1 MNPIFVQESLKS
13 YLLEDA
19 YFSDVTTDSISSG
32 KIAVSRIKAKEDLIL
47 AGSIFIAPLF
57 SAMDEKCDIEYLKKD
72 GNEVK
77 KGEYIAN
84 VSAKDYALLYV
95 ERVCLNMLQ
104 RMSGIATRTRRFVN
118 LLKGYKTNIVD
129 TRKTTPGF
137 RFFEKYAVK
146 IGGGTNHRMGLFDA
160 ALIKDNHIKD
170 AGGIKNA
177 VELVR
182 GNVPFTTKIEVECL
196 NENMVKQA
204 INAEA
209 DIIMLDNMN
218 TRDMKYI
225 VNKFGSEAIFEASG
239 NINEDNVSQ
248 IAGTGVDY
256 ISSGSLIHHAVWM
269 DINMKME

>member
-19 YFSDVTTDSISSG
+19 YFSDITTDSISSG

-57 SAMDEKCDIEYLKKD
+57 NAMDEKCDIEYLKKD

-77 KGEYIAN
+77 KGEYIAS
-84 VSAKDYALLYV
+84 VRARDYALLYV

-104 RMSGIATRTRRFVN
+104 RMSGIATRTRRFVD
-118 LLKGYKTNIVD
+118 LLKGYKTKIVD

-170 AGGIKNA
+170 AGGIKKA

-182 GNVPFTTKIEVECL
+182 GNVPFTAKIEVECL
-196 NENMVKQA
+196 NEDMVKQA

-209 DIIMLDNMN
+209 DIIMLDNMK
-218 TRDMKYI
+218 TRDMKNI
-225 VNKFGSEAIFEASG
+225 VNKFGSEVIFEASG
-239 NINEDNVSQ
+239 NINEDNVGQ

-256 ISSGSLIHHAVWM
+256 ISSGSLIHHAVWV